1 MLKDAIEKTKEELEK
16 GLDSLTRGRDSMVR
30 GARNSVASLKDSGQR
45 RLAETVTQFEDT
57 VPIFARAGFLLE
69 RIEVD
74 VGFQPKVIPHFR
86 ITGEATDGDRQAA
99 LKELKSHR
107 TSKMV
112 MESLIKAMA
121 LQDYLQG
128 GAMEF
133 VGLEV
138 HMGTMPT
145 VRLKFKVRNE
155 ADDLA
160 KERKIQKLKSL
171 RKQYQEASPKNPE

>member
-16 GLDSLTRGRDSMVR
+16 GMDSLVRGRDTMVQ
-30 GARNSVASLKDSGQR
+30 GARNSVTSLKDTGQR
-45 RLAETVTQFEDT
+45 RLAETVTQFEET

-74 VGFQPKVIPHFR
+74 VGFKPKMIPHFS
-86 ITGEATDGDRQAA
+86 ITGEATDADRQAA
-99 LKELKSHR
+99 LQELKAHR

-112 MESLIKAMA
+112 MESLIKATA
-121 LQDYLQG
+121 LQDFLQG

-155 ADDLA
+155 REDLA
-160 KERKIQKLKSL
+160 KQRKIQGLKKL
-171 RKQYQEASPKNPE
+171 REHYREASAKNQE